1 MEQYKRMGGCA
12 RPRILG
18 LTASVVIGKA
28 KDDLAFKREVTQLEK
43 TMNAKVITVEE
54 LGSYIM

>member
-1 MEQYKRMGGCA
+1 MGGCA